1 VSQARV
7 RKLHPS
13 PIWPELVQR
22 AGGAMHR
29 ILSVY
34 GSPKLQNVVFGRFPT
49 PPPPA
54 PPPHTHTHTLQS
66 KLASSTIPPKH
77 FRFS

>member
-1 VSQARV
+1 MSQARV

-34 GSPKLQNVVFGRFPT
+34 RSPKLQNVDFGRFPS
-49 PPPPA
+49 PP
-54 PPPHTHTHTLQS
+54 THTHTLQS